1 MDHLRFSGKT
11 DIEQRDA
18 LEGIVR
24 DAPLLMKVLQGMR
37 EIGLPEWW
45 IASGSIYNSVWNH
58 LTNRTPE
65 TGIKDF
71 DVIYFDGSDLSYEAE
86 DVQISLVDEKFK
98 GISIPI
104 ELRNQARTHIW
115 YPGRFG
121 RPYAAL
127 KSAAESLERYASKT
141 HAVAVRLEA
150 DDTMTIFAPFGLD
163 YMFSF
168 KMVPNHVLE
177 NRNTHEEKGSRA
189 KAIWPELEVLP
200 W

>member
-11 DIEQRDA
+11 DLEQRQA
-18 LEGIVR
+18 LEAIVR
-24 DAPLLMKVLQGMR
+24 KSPLLMEVLQGMR
-37 EIGLPEWW
+37 DIDLPEWW
-45 IASGSIYNSVWNH
+45 VASGAIYNSVWNH
-58 LTNRTPE
+58 LTNRPPE

-71 DVIYFDGSDLSYEAE
+71 DVIYFDDSDLSYEAE
-86 DVQISLVDEKFK
+86 DKQILLVDEKF
-98 GISIPI
+98 GDISIPI

-168 KMVPNHVLE
+168 QMVPNHVLE
-177 NRNTHEEKGSRA
+177 NRDTHEAKGARA